1 MASAGSRREARER
14 ALELL
19 YEAYAKG
26 VDVSTVLSDLAVRP
40 DPYAETL
47 VRGVEERAAEVDAL
61 ISACS
66 TGWAIERMPVMDRSL
81 LRLAV
86 FELVGQPEVPVAV
99 VISEAVELA
108 KRYSTEDSGRF
119 VNGVLAAVAGRAS
132 ERSTS

>member
-26 VDVSTVLSDLAVRP
+26 LAVP
-40 DPYAETL
+40 DVLAGLVVAPDAYAEEV
-47 VRGVEERAAEVDAL
+47 VRGVADRSDEVDGL
-61 ISACS
+61 ISKFAK
-66 TGWAIERMPVMDRSL
+66 GWTIDRMPVMDRTL
-81 LRLAV
+81 LRIAVWELLAR
-86 FELVGQPEVPVAV
+86 PDVPVAV

-119 VNGVLAAVAGRAS
+119 LNGVLSNAAAEVR
-132 ERSTS
+132 

>member
-26 VDVSTVLSDLAVRP
+26 GDVSSVLVGLALAP
-40 DPYAETL
+40 DPYAESL
-47 VRGVEERAAEVDAL
+47 VRGVESRADEIDVL
-61 ISACS
+61 ISAHAK
-66 TGWAIERMPVMDRSL
+66 GWTIERMPVMDRTL
-81 LRLAV
+81 LRMAV
-86 FELVGQPEVPVAV
+86 FELLGEPDVPVAV

-119 VNGVLAAVAGRAS
+119 INGVLSAAAAAVRPPAG
-132 ERSTS
+132 